1 MFTAVE
7 VSGYL
12 ALVAVGLLAANLL
25 LGLLLATGYNPVR
38 NWPQRR
44 IKLFPFHNWTGYIA
58 LAVALLH
65 PVVLLWSQQPRFR
78 LLDITVPIW
87 SPVQPLSNTLGAVAL
102 LLVALVAGTSYFRA
116 PLGRHRWKAVHY
128 ATYAAAVVVFLH
140 GIIADPTVTG
150 KVVDYLD
157 GEKVYVEACAAV
169 FAIATAWRIRHRRA
183 RRLAERLPA

>member
-1 MFTAVE
+1 MFTAVD

-25 LGLLLATGYNPVR
+25 LGLLIATGYNPVR

-58 LAVALLH
+58 LVTALLH

-87 SPVQPLSNTLGAVAL
+87 SPVQPLSNSLGAVAL
-102 LLVALVAGTSYFRA
+102 LIVGVVVGTSYFRA
-116 PLGRHRWKAVHY
+116 ALGRHRWKAVHY
-128 ATYAAAVVVFLH
+128 ATYAAAVVAFVH
-140 GIIADPTVTG
+140 GSIADPTVTG
-150 KVVDYLD
+150 KAVDYID
-157 GEKVYVEACAAV
+157 GEKVYVEGCAMI
-169 FAIATAWRIRHRRA
+169 FAAAAAWRIRHRRA
-183 RRLAERLPA
+183 RRLAERLAA

>member
-38 NWPQRR
+38 HWPRRR

-58 LAVALLH
+58 LVTALLH
-65 PVVLLWSQQPRFR
+65 PAVLLWSKQPRFS

-87 SPVQPLSNTLGAVAL
+87 SPVQPVSNALGGIAL
-102 LLVALVAGTSYFRA
+102 LLVVA
-116 PLGRHRWKAVHY
+116 V
-128 ATYAAAVVVFLH
+128 
-140 GIIADPTVTG
+140 
-150 KVVDYLD
+150 
-157 GEKVYVEACAAV
+157 
-169 FAIATAWRIRHRRA
+169 
-183 RRLAERLPA
+183 